1 MANLKYYLQIKD
13 LQNIL
18 NTINLN
24 IPRLRGLQLMVEENT
39 YEKEQIEKL
48 IQEETAR
55 AVQDLIQNKWNT
67 DAFDISLKTEKKCKY
82 YLTYNEDE
90 GYPYPNGIRWDR
102 LHGKKRKLAKFAVK
116 QAKKKVINYT
126 TIFNKYVGRDDI
138 LCVYARIGGLNWD
151 CYEGDKL
158 EKHPAFLEKVDDYF
172 DSTYCNIFLKIDSK
186 IKRKD

>member
-67 DAFDISLKTEKKCKY
+67 DAFDISLKTEKNVSIILHITKMKVIPT
-82 YLTYNEDE
+82 LMVFV
-90 GYPYPNGIRWDR
+90 GIDFMEKSVS
-102 LHGKKRKLAKFAVK
+102 LQNSLLNKLKKRSLIIR
-116 QAKKKVINYT
+116 QYLINMSVEM
-126 TIFNKYVGRDDI
+126 IFYVFM
-138 LCVYARIGGLNWD
+138 LV
-151 CYEGDKL
+151 
-158 EKHPAFLEKVDDYF
+158 
-172 DSTYCNIFLKIDSK
+172 
-186 IKRKD
+186 

>member
-82 YLTYNEDE
+82 YLTYNED
-90 GYPYPNGIRWDR
+90 
-102 LHGKKRKLAKFAVK
+102 
-116 QAKKKVINYT
+116 
-126 TIFNKYVGRDDI
+126 
-138 LCVYARIGGLNWD
+138 
-151 CYEGDKL
+151 
-158 EKHPAFLEKVDDYF
+158 
-172 DSTYCNIFLKIDSK
+172 
-186 IKRKD
+186 

>member
-67 DAFDISLKTEKKCKY
+67 DAFDISLKTEKNVSIILHITKMKVIPT
-82 YLTYNEDE
+82 LTVFV
-90 GYPYPNGIRWDR
+90 GIDFMEKSVS
-102 LHGKKRKLAKFAVK
+102 LQNSLLNKLKKRSLIIR
-116 QAKKKVINYT
+116 QYLINMSVEM
-126 TIFNKYVGRDDI
+126 IFYVFM
-138 LCVYARIGGLNWD
+138 LV
-151 CYEGDKL
+151 
-158 EKHPAFLEKVDDYF
+158 
-172 DSTYCNIFLKIDSK
+172 
-186 IKRKD
+186 